1 MIPEVIR
8 SGQRELC
15 VKDDLGDLSVLYR
28 GAVVVAR
35 GVAEGEAGLGAGGR
49 GFVGHFTHS
58 FGAIVR
64 VWSLEGGTRD
74 VVDTGQD
81 LHWFLK
87 HDPECVGGTV
97 AAEACVVLTQ
107 DSVAVCVNDRMQS
120 LVPL

>member
-64 VWSLEGGTRD
+64 VWSLKDMDNCG
-74 VVDTGQD
+74 
-81 LHWFLK
+81 
-87 HDPECVGGTV
+87 
-97 AAEACVVLTQ
+97 
-107 DSVAVCVNDRMQS
+107 VAVCLLYSICTSKLSGYNVQHF
-120 LVPL
+120 LYKKIKLCKWWW